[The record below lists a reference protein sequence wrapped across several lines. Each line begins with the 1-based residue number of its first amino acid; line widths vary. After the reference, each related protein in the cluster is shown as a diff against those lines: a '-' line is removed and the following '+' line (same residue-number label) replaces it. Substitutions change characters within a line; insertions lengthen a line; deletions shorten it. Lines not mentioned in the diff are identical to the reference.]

1 MDTMQIVNQLDGLH
15 KKYRQ
20 AMYLFASPF
29 VLLVIAYIGAPG
41 MGAMAGTVVAVLMFA
56 VPVGTIYAS
65 GRMSKINKEYQMM
78 EMLLKNPRC
87 VLSAEQF
94 IEAIWGYESDV
105 ENNVVWTYISRLR
118 RILKQLDSHTVIRTA
133 KGIGFALEKDDD

>member
-20 AMYLFASPF
+20 AMYLFAAPV

-56 VPVGTIYAS
+56 VPVGTIFMHPAGCQRS
-65 GRMSKINKEYQMM
+65 TRN
-78 EMLLKNPRC
+78 
-87 VLSAEQF
+87 
-94 IEAIWGYESDV
+94 
-105 ENNVVWTYISRLR
+105 
-118 RILKQLDSHTVIRTA
+118 IR
-133 KGIGFALEKDDD
+133 

>member
-20 AMYLFASPF
+20 AMYLFAAPV

-65 GRMSKINKEYQMM
+65 GRMSKINKEYQMIY
-78 EMLLKNPRC
+78 KNALC
-87 VLSAEQF
+87 CFNIEQD
-94 IEAIWGYESDV
+94 ILGCSGELGVRIYETECRADGTVEAWKS
-105 ENNVVWTYISRLR
+105 
-118 RILKQLDSHTVIRTA
+118 
-133 KGIGFALEKDDD
+133 F

>member
-1 MDTMQIVNQLDGLH
+1 
-15 KKYRQ
+15 
-20 AMYLFASPF
+20 MYLFAAPV

>member
-20 AMYLFASPF
+20 AMYLFAAPV

-65 GRMSKINKEYQMM
+65 GRMSKINKEYQMIY
-78 EMLLKNPRC
+78 KNAF
-87 VLSAEQF
+87 VVSILNKTF
-94 IEAIWGYESDV
+94 SDV
-105 ENNVVWTYISRLR
+105 RVNWECGFTRQNVEP
-118 RILKQLDSHTVIRTA
+118 DGTVETW
-133 KGIGFALEKDDD
+133 KPF